1 MKNEKS
7 FTIRF
12 VNSICHEV
20 SSASRVESSNFNL
33 LALCPVLKFGPAFKL
48 TMSTSEENTLLGEI
62 RNGERHLVVCSVQ
75 TMHLNEN

>member
-12 VNSICHEV
+12 VNSICHQV
-20 SSASRVESSNFNL
+20 SSASQVESYNLNL
-33 LALCPVLKFGPAFKL
+33 LALCPAFKL

-62 RNGERHLVVCSVQ
+62 RNGERHLVACLQ
-75 TMHLNEN
+75 TMHLK